1 MAKGSKSK
9 SPKSS
14 KIWAIF
20 STVSA
25 LGAATVARK
34 ALDKGW
40 QVSTRRKPP
49 ENPADPDVA
58 LWEAVAWSA
67 ATGAAVALA
76 RMFAQRR
83 AADYYVKSAGHLP
96 PQLERDDQK

>member
-1 MAKGSKSK
+1 MAKGSKGSQG
-9 SPKSS
+9 S
-14 KIWAIF
+14 KIWTVF

-25 LGAATVARK
+25 LGAAAVARK

-40 QVSTRRKPP
+40 QLSTRRKPP
-49 ENPADPDVA
+49 ANPADPDVQ

-67 ATGAAVALA
+67 ATGAAVAIA

-83 AADYYVKSAGHLP
+83 AAGYYVKSAGHLP
-96 PQLERDDQK
+96 PQLEKDGA

>member
-1 MAKGSKSK
+1 MAKGSKG
-9 SPKSS
+9 PKGS
-14 KIWAIF
+14 KIWTIL

-49 ENPADPDVA
+49 GNPADPDVA

-83 AADYYVKSAGHLP
+83 AANYYVKSAGHLP
-96 PQLERDDQK
+96 PQLEKDED